1 MATLVTLSASYG
13 SAGSLIGPAVAEQLG
28 VPFVDRMIPLGVA
41 QRLEVPVDDAVAHD
55 QKIASSWVERILRS
69 FAALDAG
76 TGVPVVAGDVSTD
89 EFRRAT
95 EEVINRQA
103 ATGAGVI
110 LGRAGAVLLREDP
123 RVLRVR
129 LDGPAEDRIRRAVA
143 LGDMSEDIARQA
155 LTKAD
160 RTHEAYVKHF
170 YNQDVHDPRLY
181 HLVIDSTVIPVDA
194 CVEMLV
200 TAARSHS
207 AALES

>member
-1 MATLVTLSASYG
+1 MAALVTLSASYG

-41 QRLEVPVDDAVAHD
+41 RRLDVPIGDAVAND
-55 QKIASSWVERILRS
+55 QTIASSWVERILRR
-69 FAALDAG
+69 FATLDTGAPVPLG
-76 TGVPVVAGDVSTD
+76 TGDFSID

-95 EEVINRQA
+95 EEVISRQA

-110 LGRAGAVLLREDP
+110 LGRAGAVLLRDDP

-129 LDGPAEDRIRRAVA
+129 LDGPVEERILQVVT
-143 LGDMSEDIARQA
+143 LGDLSEDDARDA

-170 YNQDVHDPRLY
+170 YAEDVHDPRLY
-181 HLVIDSTVIPVDA
+181 HLVIDSTAIPVPA
-194 CVEMLV
+194 CADMIVA
-200 TAARSHS
+200 AARSRR
-207 AALES
+207 AAVES

>member
-13 SAGSLIGPAVAEQLG
+13 SAGSLIGPRVAEQLG

-41 QRLEVPVDDAVAHD
+41 QRLEVPLDDAVAHD
-55 QKIASSWVERILRS
+55 QKVASNWVERILRS
-69 FAALDAG
+69 FATLDAG
-76 TGVPVVAGDVSTD
+76 TPVPLGTGDFSID

-95 EEVINRQA
+95 EEVISRQA

-110 LGRAGAVLLREDP
+110 LGRAGAVLLRDDP

-143 LGDMSEDIARQA
+143 LGEISEDTARQA
-155 LTKAD
+155 MTKAD

-170 YNQDVHDPRLY
+170 YAQDVRDPRLY
-181 HLVIDSTVIPVDA
+181 HLVIDSTAIPVQA
-194 CVEMLV
+194 CADMIVA
-200 TAARSHS
+200 AARSRC
-207 AALES
+207 AAVES